1 VWGRPYTISRNF
13 QGGFEMSKCKITVL
27 KRTLHQDLMDEYL
40 KEAMPLCE
48 RFQDG
53 QEFIVE
59 GPFASP
65 EDFCAWAWADI
76 RKEVFAV
83 ALGGNLHWTK
93 RSDVAIVCCTDG
105 YRPVI
110 FKVER
115 VD

>member
-1 VWGRPYTISRNF
+1 MP
-13 QGGFEMSKCKITVL
+13 KCKITVL
-27 KRTLHQDLMDEYL
+27 KRTIHQDLVDEYV
-40 KEAMPLCE
+40 KENMALCE

-59 GPFASP
+59 GPFSQP
-65 EDFCAWAWADI
+65 EGFCAWAWADI

-83 ALGGNLHWTK
+83 ALGGNLFWAK
-93 RSDVAIVCCTDG
+93 QGVAIVCCTDG